1 MNKKIAL
8 NTDQI
13 DNLLK
18 NCTKFKGAYACDQI
32 PNVNDSEYSLIV
44 NTDVSE
50 LPGQHWTALMFKG
63 NNVYYFDSF
72 GRLFDNF
79 SFPDDYR
86 TYLRQLC
93 GSKKVYFQ
101 NKVLQGFHSNT
112 CGEYCVYFVKQMEKN
127 VPFSSIFRNF
137 SDNLKANDLI
147 ILKLFKND

>member
-18 NCTKFKGAYACDQI
+18 NCTKFKGTFACDQI

-72 GRLFDNF
+72 TLILVKVIFVLNF
-79 SFPDDYR
+79 
-86 TYLRQLC
+86 
-93 GSKKVYFQ
+93 KVF
-101 NKVLQGFHSNT
+101 
-112 CGEYCVYFVKQMEKN
+112 
-127 VPFSSIFRNF
+127 SIFEFDTVPDVNSTATF
-137 SDNLKANDLI
+137 HAGAG
-147 ILKLFKND
+147 